1 MMKVVVGG
9 LMVDVLVMMLVVG
22 VVLIMAVVVM
32 MVVVV
37 VMMKMMVTMMTAR
50 LKFGNFLH
58 KIRTVWDNLRNELD
72 ELNGTSTV
80 SVQKLI
86 PISSIS
92 IKVLREFAIFSLL
105 VFYESAGPIVVV
117 GKKKMPWA
125 MDTLGIDRDINTAN
139 FDANFCSII

>member
-1 MMKVVVGG
+1 
-9 LMVDVLVMMLVVG
+9 
-22 VVLIMAVVVM
+22 

-37 VMMKMMVTMMTAR
+37 VMMKMMVTMMTVR

-58 KIRTVWDNLRNELD
+58 KIRTVWDNLGNELD
-72 ELNGTSTV
+72 ELNGASTV
-80 SVQKLI
+80 SVLKLI

-92 IKVLREFAIFSLL
+92 IKVLREFAIFSVS

-117 GKKKMPWA
+117 GKKGEMPWA
-125 MDTLGIDRDINTAN
+125 MDTVGIDRAINAAD

>member
-1 MMKVVVGG
+1 
-9 LMVDVLVMMLVVG
+9 
-22 VVLIMAVVVM
+22 

-37 VMMKMMVTMMTAR
+37 VMMKMMVTMMTVR

-72 ELNGTSTV
+72 ELNGASTV
-80 SVQKLI
+80 SVLKLS

-92 IKVLREFAIFSLL
+92 IKFLREFAIFSLL

-117 GKKKMPWA
+117 GKKGETPWA
-125 MDTLGIDRDINTAN
+125 MDTLEIDRAINTAD
-139 FDANFCSII
+139 FDANFCSIIGPSVYNIYI